1 MNRRDVL
8 AGMGALAAVGVAAG
22 HAQSGVA
29 NAGVEADKAAGD
41 FAGGSKVF
49 KTSSAERTKLPN
61 GGERLSGFMGTLA
74 TGEAAGMHESWTPAG
89 TPPPALHRITHS
101 EMVAVLE
108 GELEFEHD
116 GKKERAVAGD
126 VIYVAYGTTH
136 AIRNAGDGMARYMV
150 FQVGRG

>member
-1 MNRRDVL
+1 V
-8 AGMGALAAVGVAAG
+8 AAVAG
-22 HAQSGVA
+22 AQ
-29 NAGVEADKAAGD
+29 EAEVSKASGD

-61 GGERLSGFMGTLA
+61 GGERLSAFMGTLA
-74 TGEAAGMHESWTPAG
+74 TGETASMHESWIPAG
-89 TPPPALHRITHS
+89 TPAPALHRITHS

-108 GELEFEHD
+108 GEVEFEHD

-136 AIRNAGDGMARYMV
+136 AMRNAGTGMARYMV
-150 FQVGRG
+150 FQVGK

>member
-1 MNRRDVL
+1 M
-8 AGMGALAAVGVAAG
+8 AGLAAAGVAAVAG
-22 HAQSGVA
+22 AQ
-29 NAGVEADKAAGD
+29 EAEVSKASGD

-61 GGERLSGFMGTLA
+61 GGERLSAFMGTLA
-74 TGEAAGMHESWTPAG
+74 TGETASMHESWIPAG
-89 TPPPALHRITHS
+89 TPAPALHRITHS

-108 GELEFEHD
+108 GEVEFEHD

-136 AIRNAGDGMARYMV
+136 AMRNAGTGMARYMV
-150 FQVGRG
+150 FQVGK